1 MSGRLRRAD
10 KGKEIAT
17 DPSQAPR
24 TARIRIQD
32 PDNAELMQRHS
43 LTLIGRVTNRTAQR
57 VWSLIPFFTDLWKAK
72 SKPVGSD
79 LGNGMFQFQF
89 DSEEDLL
96 TVLEKRPYYYGR
108 WMVIVQRWEPTV
120 SKNFPSLLPFWIKVQ
135 GIPVHLWTE
144 ETIQKLG
151 EDLGVFEKMEITSST
166 VRMRVQVNGLLPL
179 IKSSVI
185 EYANGDEVTASFVYE
200 KLDRHCPKCFRL
212 DHDLKDC
219 LEAKHE
225 ARALKAQ
232 EASVGNEEPER
243 RGTHYKQHDSG
254 SNIFHFTAQ
263 GSEHRGRQD
272 YNRRDRQVDAR
283 DELEARRRSRS
294 SQDTV
299 PRRYFS
305 EDPKRGREDY
315 RSQDSRS
322 SYHRDTNLH
331 LREVSSR
338 PRDLRRDISDK
349 YLSRDRSL
357 QPTRSRDR
365 SIPGREESPLR
376 QSRINPTRGIPLE
389 EVQASVPMEVFN
401 AAVGEVREA
410 MIQYTQCNDPTESA
424 ARKERMRRAEE
435 EGEMEETAALMFQA
449 TLIAPTDT
457 LQSPEQQPTAERI
470 PAALWLGPTVQP
482 LQGSGQ
488 DASKETGKRKP
499 GRPPGRR
506 TVQGSPKLIRGST
519 SKKRKLP
526 QDKPPLTRRKL
537 IPETD
542 QRNPQKAKSK
552 PSSSRGSR
560 GARGA
565 NGRAEVQTNS
575 EDQPICNL
583 IPASS
588 RRRKMD
594 FQNPSSLV
602 P

>member
-1 MSGRLRRAD
+1 MVGGTAGAAFTPLNLPA
-10 KGKEIAT
+10 GV
-17 DPSQAPR
+17 SQP
-24 TARIRIQD
+24 
-32 PDNAELMQRHS
+32 
-43 LTLIGRVTNRTAQR
+43 
-57 VWSLIPFFTDLWKAK
+57 
-72 SKPVGSD
+72 
-79 LGNGMFQFQF
+79 
-89 DSEEDLL
+89 
-96 TVLEKRPYYYGR
+96 
-108 WMVIVQRWEPTV
+108 
-120 SKNFPSLLPFWIKVQ
+120 
-135 GIPVHLWTE
+135 
-144 ETIQKLG
+144 
-151 EDLGVFEKMEITSST
+151 
-166 VRMRVQVNGLLPL
+166 
-179 IKSSVI
+179 
-185 EYANGDEVTASFVYE
+185 
-200 KLDRHCPKCFRL
+200 
-212 DHDLKDC
+212 
-219 LEAKHE
+219 AKHE

-322 SYHRDTNLH
+322 SYHRDTNLL

-365 SIPGREESPLR
+365 SIPGREESPPR

-389 EVQASVPMEVFN
+389 EVQASVPVEVFN

-410 MIQYTQCNDPTESA
+410 KIQYTQCNDPTESA

-435 EGEMEETAALMFQA
+435 EGEMEETAALMLQA

-457 LQSPEQQPTAERI
+457 LQSPEQQPTAERV
-470 PAALWLGPTVQP
+470 PAALRLGPTVQP

-506 TVQGSPKLIRGST
+506 TVQGSPKRRS
-519 SKKRKLP
+519 
-526 QDKPPLTRRKL
+526 QNPPHHEAPEEPEEQTEKQRCKQTRR
-537 IPETD
+537 I
-542 QRNPQKAKSK
+542 S
-552 PSSSRGSR
+552 PS
-560 GARGA
+560 A
-565 NGRAEVQTNS
+565 
-575 EDQPICNL
+575 I
-583 IPASS
+583 
-588 RRRKMD
+588 
-594 FQNPSSLV
+594 
-602 P
+602 